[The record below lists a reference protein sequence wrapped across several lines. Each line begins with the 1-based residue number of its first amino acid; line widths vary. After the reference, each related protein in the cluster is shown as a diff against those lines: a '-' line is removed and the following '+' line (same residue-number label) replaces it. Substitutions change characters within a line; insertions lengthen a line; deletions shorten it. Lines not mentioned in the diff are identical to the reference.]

1 MNLQIKYYSAV
12 PVPVGSRPVVH
23 RVFAEAKN
31 INGLAALFIKS
42 RQEILSRGPRSIPPC
57 IHCVRR
63 YKPQCH
69 GVQTATNTQQ
79 QSTYFLCARCV
90 QKRLKAHFFLSNH
103 NSTTF
108 HCFTV
113 PFSNPTHNLF
123 PLGEYFTAF
132 NVSSFPKL
140 WQDNILDDSNLV
152 MSQMRTVPSTPAEA
166 TKLPSTE
173 NDNEVTFPLWPN
185 NEHINAPVSESH

>member
-1 MNLQIKYYSAV
+1 MQNRVAQSREQGILCEEVAFFFFCVSGTHQEIHACTCTSCAVKYIKYYFYMNLHTSTILSA
-12 PVPVGSRPVVH
+12 VPVGSRPVIH

-90 QKRLKAHFFLSNH
+90 QKRLKAHPIS
-103 NSTTF
+103 
-108 HCFTV
+108 
-113 PFSNPTHNLF
+113 
-123 PLGEYFTAF
+123 
-132 NVSSFPKL
+132 
-140 WQDNILDDSNLV
+140 
-152 MSQMRTVPSTPAEA
+152 
-166 TKLPSTE
+166 
-173 NDNEVTFPLWPN
+173 
-185 NEHINAPVSESH
+185 